1 MSIFKFLGNLLK
13 VVLPFL
19 RTAAEKAFKK
29 LPKEHQEQLIQ
40 VSKMV
45 EIIKQMQ
52 GKPQDEILQKITE
65 LLGVDKATIVNAI
78 LSYYEQKGISGFS
91 LAGGTLF
98 KPIWDDVKKRTET
111 GLNSL
116 WSGISNLISSTVAE
130 IDWQLLLMGVGEF
143 VYRTFVKGKVKV

>member
-1 MSIFKFLGNLLK
+1 MSIIKFLGNLLK

-19 RTAAEKAFKK
+19 RSAAEKAFKK
-29 LPKEHQEQLIQ
+29 LPKEQQQQLIQ

-52 GKPQDEILQKITE
+52 GKSQDEIIQKITE
-65 LLGVDKATIVNAI
+65 LLGIDKATIVNAV
-78 LSYYEQKGISGFS
+78 LAYYEQKGIAGFS

-98 KPIWDDVKKRTET
+98 KPIWDDAKKRTET
-111 GLNSL
+111 GLKSL
-116 WSGISNLISSTVAE
+116 WSGISNIVSSTIAE

-143 VYRTFVKGKVKV
+143 VYRSFVKGKIKI